1 MSFKHIYILIFCIYS
16 ISFVSHAQHYKK
28 PKVGLVLSGGGAK
41 GLAHIGVLKVLEEN
55 GIKPDYITG
64 TSMGAIVGGL
74 YAIGYSVSDIER
86 IAHENDW
93 AKILSNS
100 VSNEYIIVPEKNDCN
115 RSIFNLTFDNR
126 GIHFPKGLIES
137 QTLQQRLSYL
147 TFPVHDVTNFLK
159 FPIPFA
165 CIATDVSTGKAV
177 VIKSGNLAT
186 AMRASMSIPT
196 VFTPVEIDGKLL
208 IDGGMVRNF
217 PVEEVIEMGADI
229 VIGVN
234 LDEGLIDYKEL
245 SSAVDILFQS
255 SFFMSSFDTQIQKKK
270 CKLLIEPNLTPYS
283 TGSFFDVD
291 SVIARG
297 EFAARQKQTEIAAF
311 AKKIRTEKILVNQD
325 SSASDTIEHVS
336 LYSLMKKDSVLIDSI
351 IIEGNKIV
359 CNETILSRLGI
370 KLHRK
375 YSKDE
380 INNKIFT
387 VYGISYFKTI
397 GYEFEKSETSN
408 GSYLVLH
415 ISENPKGTLGFAL
428 RFDNENKAGFNLNLI
443 LHDFITHTSRLK
455 FEFDIAENPRLALNY
470 IEFLNKSLRFYSKI
484 GVRGESFGV
493 QTSEGTQ
500 ISSYLQTSKNRA
512 YASLNYN
519 FLINTL
525 LGVEIARTWS
535 YIKPQIATGVYTGVN
550 NIQHK
555 GNDVAAFFTINSLD
569 NTYYPKKGQSL
580 NLRYAIF
587 FNVFNDGNF
596 SSTSSDS
603 TFLKRL
609 NISHM
614 YKQFTFN
621 YIKYIS
627 LVNKKITI
635 APQLDIL
642 SSDRDNVGIVDQW
655 FVGGFN
661 PIFYNTHRFYG
672 VSQFAYPLQNATY
685 ANFMFRI
692 EPIRNIYIRLNANF
706 ITSRYPGVWYN
717 KLTTTAKSIDQLD
730 HNIGYHADISYDS
743 FIGPLGIGFAGNSNF
758 NGILF
763 NFFFGYRFRQE

>member
-1 MSFKHIYILIFCIYS
+1 MSFKHIYILIFCLYS
-16 ISFVSHAQHYKK
+16 FSFVGQAQQYKK

-41 GLAHIGVLKVLEEN
+41 GMAHIGVLKVLEEN

-74 YAIGYSVSDIER
+74 YAIGYSVRDIER

-100 VSNEYIIVPEKNDCN
+100 VSNEYIIVPEKNDYN
-115 RSIFNLTFDNR
+115 RTIFNLTFDNH
-126 GIHFPKGLIES
+126 GVHFPKGLIES

-147 TFPVHDVTNFLK
+147 TFPVHDVIDFSK

-165 CIATDVSTGKAV
+165 CIGTDVSTGKAV
-177 VIKSGNLAT
+177 VLNSGNLAK

-217 PVEEVIEMGADI
+217 PVQEVIDMGADI

-255 SFFMSSFDTQIQKKK
+255 TFFMSSFDTQTQKQM
-270 CKLLIEPNLTPYS
+270 CSLLIEPNLTPYS

-297 EFAARQKQTEIAAF
+297 EHAARLKQVEIATLAN
-311 AKKIRTEKILVNQD
+311 KIQTQKILVKKD
-325 SSASDTIEHVS
+325 SANRDTVEKVS
-336 LYSLMKKDSVLIDSI
+336 LYSLIKKDSVLIDSI

-359 CNETILSRLGI
+359 DTETILSRLGI
-370 KLHRK
+370 KKHHK

-380 INNKIFT
+380 INSKIFT
-387 VYGISYFKTI
+387 VYGITYFKTI
-397 GYEFEKSETSN
+397 GYEFEKNEHSQGSN
-408 GSYLVLH
+408 LILH
-415 ISENPKGTLGFAL
+415 ISENPKGSLGFAL

-443 LHDFITHTSRLK
+443 LHDFITHTSRIK

-500 ISSYLQTSKNRA
+500 LSSYLQTSMNRL
-512 YASLNYN
+512 YGSLNYN
-519 FLINTL
+519 FFINTL
-525 LGVEIARTWS
+525 LGIEIARTWS
-535 YIKPQIATGVYTGVN
+535 FIKPQIATGVYTGIN
-550 NIQHK
+550 NIEHK
-555 GNDVAAFFTINSLD
+555 GNDVSLFYNINSMD
-569 NTYYPKKGQSL
+569 NTYYPKKGQYF
-580 NLRYAIF
+580 NMRYTVY
-587 FNVFNDGNF
+587 FNVFNDGNY
-596 SSTSSDS
+596 SSNSEDS
-603 TFLKRL
+603 TFIKRL

-621 YIKYIS
+621 YTKYFS
-627 LVNKKITI
+627 FANKKITI

-661 PIFYNTHRFYG
+661 PVFYNTHRFYG
-672 VSQFAYPLQNATY
+672 VSQFSYPLQNATY

-717 KLTTTAKSIDQLD
+717 ELTTTAKSIDQID
-730 HNIGYHADISYDS
+730 HNFGYHADISYDS

-758 NGILF
+758 KGLLF
-763 NFFFGYRFRQE
+763 NFFFGYRFKQE